1 MFYSDT
7 AGAPLSGLKPGETA
21 TVQAVSTALPAHER
35 RRVMDLGILPGAE
48 IEVVMR
54 SAGGDP
60 TAYRVR
66 GALIALRN
74 EQSQWILVSRNPG
87 EGAK

>member
-1 MFYSDT
+1 MDYPDLTST
-7 AGAPLSGLKPGETA
+7 PLSVLKPGERA
-21 TVQAVSTALPAHER
+21 TVQAVSLEMPSHER

-48 IEVVMR
+48 LEVVMR

-66 GALIALRN
+66 GALIALRV
-74 EQSQWILVSRNPG
+74 EQSQWILVRPSAQ
-87 EGAK
+87 EVKQ